1 MMRNRSMF
9 PLRCPYS
16 HAPLCALVFII
27 GLLTLA
33 SPLDDQEPAPWFGTW
48 KLNFEKS
55 GGNPAGRFKKV
66 ISRIEPS
73 QDGLKVTY
81 DAIGVRGGVTHME
94 WAGKFD
100 GRDYPVQGVDYV
112 LTNAYT
118 RIDDHAYQIVVK
130 VDGALAATTKVSL
143 TPDGKTLTTVT
154 VENAQG
160 RLVETTSVYDR
171 Q

>member
-16 HAPLCALVFII
+16 HALLCVVVLIAVT
-27 GLLTLA
+27 G
-33 SPLDDQEPAPWFGTW
+33 QETAPWLGMFLGTW
-48 KLNFEKS
+48 ELNFEKS
-55 GGNPAGRFKKV
+55 GGNPASRFKRV
-66 ISRIEPS
+66 LSRIEPS

-81 DAIGVRGGVTHME
+81 DTIGVRGGVTHME

-118 RIDDHAYQIVVK
+118 RIDDHTYQIVVK
-130 VDGALAATTKVSL
+130 VDGSLAATTKVSL